1 MPTMNPSRP
10 RHRQTRNLRGWV
22 LACLLLA
29 WGLAWAAPLLKPPTL
44 NLVCS
49 AAGGVQLIELA
60 DDGQPAGNT
69 GHQALDCALCL
80 PSSLPPPAPPS
91 MPVLEAGNPDGL
103 PHFDALLVPTARAT
117 PPPARGPPPYL

>member
-1 MPTMNPSRP
+1 MNPSRH
-10 RHRQTRNLRGWV
+10 RHRQTRSLRGWV

-80 PSSLPPPAPPS
+80 PSSLPPPAAPA
-91 MPVLEAGNPDGL
+91 MPVIEAGPAAGRL
-103 PHFDALLVPTARAT
+103 SLAALLVPTVSAK